1 MSSARAQP
9 AVSSTGRGFRAGCQ
23 ATSRAIFSLRWPLGA
38 VLLVA
43 VSALLVKVTQVRPGY
58 DPYGWLVWGH
68 LTLHGK
74 LDTNGAPSW
83 KPLPYLFTLPYAL
96 AGRDAVYLW
105 MTTAFAVSLSGVVF
119 AWRVAF
125 WLVDAP
131 ARRRYA
137 AHAAGLV
144 AALAVAGISRYP
156 HSILTAE
163 SDTMIVAVCLAAVD
177 CMLCRRYRWAFWLWW
192 LAALGRPEAW
202 ALLALYLLWGWRKVP
217 AMRWPMVA
225 GVALV
230 LLLWFGIPALT
241 SKSVFSAANLAE
253 NSPRA
258 LHGNKVTGTLGRFLA
273 LNAPPIKIA
282 GLLAVILAVLRR
294 DRRVLTLAVGVVV
307 WVAIEIG
314 FALHGWSA
322 VSRYIYEA
330 GAGLGVLAG
339 VFAGRVILDAPQVL
353 EWMRVRVLPQLAGL
367 ASLIVL
373 AGFALWLA
381 PTARSRV
388 VFEQEDLSGQRTRA
402 HEIKLL
408 DRVVDHLGAARI
420 LACGHP
426 NIHIAWQSALA
437 WDLGT
442 NVGVLFYNP
451 NSQLTHPHPVVNMYT
466 RSYGWSF
473 FPSHIGT
480 ATQAARCRG
489 LTYKT

>member
-1 MSSARAQP
+1 M
-9 AVSSTGRGFRAGCQ
+9 
-23 ATSRAIFSLRWPLGA
+23 
-38 VLLVA
+38 
-43 VSALLVKVTQVRPGY
+43 
-58 DPYGWLVWGH
+58 
-68 LTLHGK
+68 
-74 LDTNGAPSW
+74 
-83 KPLPYLFTLPYAL
+83 
-96 AGRDAVYLW
+96 
-105 MTTAFAVSLSGVVF
+105 VF

-125 WLVDAP
+125 WLVSAP

-144 AALAVAGISRYP
+144 AALAVAGISQYP
-156 HSILTAE
+156 HSILSAE

-202 ALLALYLLWGWRKVP
+202 VLLGLYLVWAWRKVP
-217 AMRWPMVA
+217 AMRWQMVA
-225 GVALV
+225 GVGLV
-230 LLLWFGIPALT
+230 LVLWFGIPGLT
-241 SKSVFSAANLAE
+241 SKSLFTAAKLAE

-258 LHGNKVTGTLGRFLA
+258 LHGNKVTGTFGRFLA

-282 GLLAVILAVLRR
+282 ALVAVILAAFRR
-294 DRRVLTLAVGVVV
+294 DRRVLTLAVGVMV
-307 WVAIEIG
+307 WVAVEIG

-330 GAGLGVLAG
+330 GVGVGVLAG
-339 VFAGRVILDAPQVL
+339 VFVGRVILDAPRVL
-353 EWMRVRVLPQLAGL
+353 EWMRLRVSPQLAGL

-388 VFEQEDLSGQRTRA
+388 VYEREDLSDQRARA
-402 HEIKLL
+402 TELKLL

-426 NIHIAWQSALA
+426 NIYIGWQSALA

-451 NSQLTHPHPVVNMYT
+451 HSQRTHPQPVMNMYP
-466 RSYGWSF
+466 RPYGWSF
-473 FPSHIGT
+473 FPSHIRT
-480 ATQAARCRG
+480 AAQAARCRG
-489 LTYKT
+489 LSYKT

>member
-1 MSSARAQP
+1 MLLL
-9 AVSSTGRGFRAGCQ
+9 AVS
-23 ATSRAIFSLRWPLGA
+23 
-38 VLLVA
+38 V
-43 VSALLVKVTQVRPGY
+43 LLVKVAQVRPGY

-96 AGRDAVYLW
+96 AGRQAVYLW
-105 MTTAFAVSLSGVVF
+105 MTTAFAVSLSGMVF

-125 WLVDAP
+125 WLVGAP
-131 ARRRYA
+131 AQRRYA

-163 SDTMIVAVCLAAVD
+163 SDTMIVAMCLAAVD

-202 ALLALYLLWGWRKVP
+202 ALLGLYFLWAWRKVP
-217 AMRWPMVA
+217 SMRWQMVA

-230 LLLWFGIPALT
+230 LALWFGIPALT
-241 SKSVFSAANLAE
+241 SKSLFSAANLAE

-258 LHGNKVTGTLGRFLA
+258 LHGNKVTGTFGRFLA

-282 GLLAVILAVLRR
+282 ALVAVILAVLRR
-294 DRRVLTLAVGVVV
+294 DRRVLTLAVGVLL
-307 WVAIEIG
+307 WVAVEIG

-339 VFAGRVILDAPQVL
+339 VFVGGVILDAPQVL
-353 EWMRVRVLPQLAGL
+353 EWMRLRVSPRSAGL
-367 ASLIVL
+367 ASLIVV
-373 AGFALWLA
+373 AGFALSLA
-381 PTARSRV
+381 STARSRV
-388 VFEQEDLSGQRTRA
+388 VYEQDDLSGQRTRA
-402 HEIKLL
+402 TEIKLL
-408 DRVVDHLGAARI
+408 NRVVDHLGAARI

-426 NIHIAWQSALA
+426 NIGIGWQSVLA

-442 NVGVLFYNP
+442 NVGMLFYNP
-451 NSQLTHPHPVVNMYT
+451 NSQLTHPHPVVNMYPH
-466 RSYGWSF
+466 SYGWSF
-473 FPSHIGT
+473 FPSHTST
-480 ATQAARCRG
+480 AAQAARCSG
-489 LTYKT
+489 LTYRT

>member
-1 MSSARAQP
+1 MLLL
-9 AVSSTGRGFRAGCQ
+9 AVS
-23 ATSRAIFSLRWPLGA
+23 
-38 VLLVA
+38 V
-43 VSALLVKVTQVRPGY
+43 LLVKVAQVRPGY

-96 AGRDAVYLW
+96 AGRQAVYLW
-105 MTTAFAVSLSGVVF
+105 MTTAFAVSLSGMVF

-125 WLVDAP
+125 WLVGAP
-131 ARRRYA
+131 AQRRYA

-163 SDTMIVAVCLAAVD
+163 SDTMIVAMCLAAVD

-202 ALLALYLLWGWRKVP
+202 ALLGLYFLWAWRKVP
-217 AMRWPMVA
+217 TMRWQMVA

-230 LLLWFGIPALT
+230 LALWFGVPALT
-241 SKSVFSAANLAE
+241 SKSLFSAANLAE

-258 LHGNKVTGTLGRFLA
+258 LHGNKVTGTFGRFLA

-282 GLLAVILAVLRR
+282 ALVAVILAVLRR
-294 DRRVLTLAVGVVV
+294 DRRVLTLAVGVLL
-307 WVAIEIG
+307 WVAVEIG

-339 VFAGRVILDAPQVL
+339 VFVGRVILDAPQVL
-353 EWMRVRVLPQLAGL
+353 EWMRLQVSPRLAGL
-367 ASLIVL
+367 ASLIVV
-373 AGFALWLA
+373 AGFALSLA
-381 PTARSRV
+381 STARSRV
-388 VFEQEDLSGQRTRA
+388 VYEQDDLSGQRTRA
-402 HEIKLL
+402 TEIKLL
-408 DRVVDHLGAARI
+408 NRVVDHLGAARI

-426 NIHIAWQSALA
+426 NIGIGWQSVLA

-442 NVGVLFYNP
+442 NVGMLFYNP
-451 NSQLTHPHPVVNMYT
+451 NSQLTHPHPVVNMYPH
-466 RSYGWSF
+466 SYGWSF
-473 FPSHIGT
+473 FPSDTST
-480 ATQAARCRG
+480 AVQAARCSG
-489 LTYKT
+489 LTYRT

>member
-9 AVSSTGRGFRAGCQ
+9 ADRSAGRTFRARRS
-23 ATSRAIFSLRWPLGA
+23 AASRLIYRLRWPLGG
-38 VLLVA
+38 VLLLA
-43 VSALLVKVTQVRPGY
+43 VSALLVGAAEVRPGY
-58 DPYGWLVWGH
+58 DHYGWLVWGH

-96 AGRDAVYLW
+96 AGRDALYLW
-105 MTTAFAVSLSGVVF
+105 MTTAFAVSLSGMVF

-125 WLVDAP
+125 WLVGAP
-131 ARRRYA
+131 AQRRYA
-137 AHAAGLV
+137 AYAAGLV

-156 HSILTAE
+156 HSVLSAE
-163 SDTMIVAVCLAAVD
+163 SDTMIVALCLAAVD

-202 ALLALYLLWGWRKVP
+202 VLLGLYLLWAWRQVP
-217 AMRWPMVA
+217 AMRWQMVA

-230 LLLWFGIPALT
+230 PLLWFGIPALT
-241 SKSVFSAANLAE
+241 SKSLFSPATLAE

-258 LHGNKVTGTLGRFLA
+258 LHGNKITGTFGRFLA
-273 LNAPPIKIA
+273 LNAPTIKITA
-282 GLLAVILAVLRR
+282 LAAVILAALRR
-294 DRRVLTLAVGVVV
+294 DRRVLALAAGVVV
-307 WVAIEIG
+307 WVAVEIL

-322 VSRYIYEA
+322 VPRYIYEA

-339 VFAGRVILDAPQVL
+339 VFVGLVILDAPHVL
-353 EWMRVRVLPQLAGL
+353 EWMRVRVSPQLAGL

-373 AGFALWLA
+373 AGFALSLA
-381 PTARSRV
+381 STARSRV
-388 VFEQEDLSGQRTRA
+388 VYEREDLSEQRTRA
-402 HEIKLL
+402 SEIKLL

-426 NIHIAWQSALA
+426 NIRIGWQSALA

-451 NSQLTHPHPVVNMYT
+451 NSQRTHPQPVVNMYA

-473 FPSHIGT
+473 FPSHTRT
-480 ATQAARCRG
+480 AAQTARCSG
-489 LTYKT
+489 LTYRT

>member
-1 MSSARAQP
+1 MYR
-9 AVSSTGRGFRAGCQ
+9 
-23 ATSRAIFSLRWPLGA
+23 LRWPLGA
-38 VLLVA
+38 VLLLA
-43 VSALLVKVTQVRPGY
+43 VSALLVRVAGTRPGY

-68 LTLHGK
+68 LTLHDK

-105 MTTAFAVSLSGVVF
+105 MTTAFAVSLSGMVF
-119 AWRVAF
+119 AWRVAL
-125 WLVDAP
+125 WLVGAP

-144 AALAVAGISRYP
+144 AALAVAGISQYP
-156 HSILTAE
+156 HSILSAE

-202 ALLALYLLWGWRKVP
+202 VLLGLYLLWAWRKVP
-217 AMRWPMVA
+217 AMRWQMVA
-225 GVALV
+225 GVGLV
-230 LLLWFGIPALT
+230 LVLWFGIPGLT
-241 SKSVFSAANLAE
+241 SKSLFTGAKLAE

-258 LHGNKVTGTLGRFLA
+258 LHGNKVTGTFGRFLA

-282 GLLAVILAVLRR
+282 ALVAVILAVFRR
-294 DRRVLTLAVGVVV
+294 DRRVLTLAVGVMV
-307 WVAIEIG
+307 WVAVEIA

-330 GAGLGVLAG
+330 GAGVAVLAG
-339 VFAGRVILDAPQVL
+339 VFVGRVILDAPRVL
-353 EWMRVRVLPQLAGL
+353 EWMRLRVSPQLAGL

-388 VFEQEDLSGQRTRA
+388 VYEREDLSDQRTRA
-402 HEIKLL
+402 DQLKLL
-408 DRVVDHLGAARI
+408 DHVVDHLGAARI

-426 NIHIAWQSALA
+426 NIYIGWQSALA

-451 NSQLTHPHPVVNMYT
+451 HSQRTHPQPVMNMYP
-466 RSYGWSF
+466 RPYGWSF
-473 FPSHIGT
+473 FPSHVST
-480 ATQAARCRG
+480 AAQAARCRG
-489 LTYKT
+489 LSYKT